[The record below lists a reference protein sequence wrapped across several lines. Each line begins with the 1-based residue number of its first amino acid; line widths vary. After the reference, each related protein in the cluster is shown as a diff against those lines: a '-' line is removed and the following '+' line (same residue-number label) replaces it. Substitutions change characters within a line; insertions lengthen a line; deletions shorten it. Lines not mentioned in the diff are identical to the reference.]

1 MLEILIGRS
10 QNGAE
15 GRDKVGLG
23 SIRRPVIGLALG
35 GGAARGFAH
44 IGIVRTL
51 IAHGIVPNV
60 VVGTSIGAV
69 VGGAYAA
76 GHLDTL
82 EEWARSLQ
90 PRNILGYLDI
100 RLNGSGLIGGD
111 KLAAQLEAAIGPTLI
126 EDLPLK
132 FATVATEVRT
142 GHEIWLTH
150 GRMVEAMRASYA
162 LPGIFSPVLV
172 GDRWLV
178 DGAMVNPV
186 PVSAARA
193 LGAEIVIAAN
203 LSSDVFTHS
212 TTIYSHG
219 APPVAPEV
227 VAEPPPPPKRGFGKL
242 FSAERTMKR
251 EFFGGGGRPG
261 ISSVMVDAFNIMQ
274 DRITRARLAGDPPD
288 LLISPRVGQIGWF
301 DFHRASD
308 LIAFG
313 ARAAERAIDSIQEA
327 IHILAPAG
335 RPGPEADSKPGPVAD
350 AEAVNRLAPPRSG
363 GLDVVAQR
371 FLLHLV
377 FADPPLDDVADRDQ
391 ADNPFVLDHRQMP
404 EFAQRHH
411 FHDRGDRIG
420 RPATDDLARHHR
432 ADRLV
437 EHASAAIAEHADDV
451 ALRQDAFDAAFAH
464 HQYGAD
470 FPLPQNLDRSRKL
483 CARLDALDVMSFGIE
498 DCTYRHCR
506 LPEADRALERA
517 RSLFP

>member
-1 MLEILIGRS
+1 M
-10 QNGAE
+10 
-15 GRDKVGLG
+15 
-23 SIRRPVIGLALG
+23 IGLALG

-76 GHLDTL
+76 GHLDAL

-111 KLAAQLEAAIGPTLI
+111 KLAAQLEAAIGQVLI
-126 EDLPLK
+126 EEMPLK

-142 GHEIWLTH
+142 GHEIWLTY
-150 GRMVEAMRASYA
+150 GRMVDAMRASYA

-178 DGAMVNPV
+178 DGALVNPV

-219 APPVAPEV
+219 ASAEAPEAV
-227 VAEPPPPPKRGFGKL
+227 IEPAPAKRGLAKL
-242 FSAERTMKR
+242 FSPERTMKR
-251 EFFGGGGRPG
+251 EFFGSGGRPG

-301 DFHRASD
+301 DFHRADD

-313 ARAAERAIDSIQEA
+313 ARAAERAINSIQEA
-327 IHILAPAG
+327 NSYSCAWRRIRQGLSVPSSLNQAVLIYSRSASCSFSYSLTRHLTMSPMEIRPTTLSPSITGRCLNLPNVIISMIAATVSVCLQLMTLRVITALTGSSSTLAPRSPSTRTMSRSDRMPSM
-335 RPGPEADSKPGPVAD
+335 RPLLIT
-350 AEAVNRLAPPRSG
+350 NTAPIFRS
-363 GLDVVAQR
+363 
-371 FLLHLV
+371 
-377 FADPPLDDVADRDQ
+377 PK
-391 ADNPFVLDHRQMP
+391 
-404 EFAQRHH
+404 
-411 FHDRGDRIG
+411 
-420 RPATDDLARHHR
+420 
-432 ADRLV
+432 
-437 EHASAAIAEHADDV
+437 S
-451 ALRQDAFDAAFAH
+451 
-464 HQYGAD
+464 
-470 FPLPQNLDRSRKL
+470 
-483 CARLDALDVMSFGIE
+483 
-498 DCTYRHCR
+498 
-506 LPEADRALERA
+506 
-517 RSLFP
+517 

>member
-10 QNGAE
+10 QNGAD
-15 GRDKVGLG
+15 GPNKVGLG

-82 EEWARSLQ
+82 EEWALRLQ

-111 KLAAQLEAAIGPTLI
+111 RLASQLEAAIGPTLI

-150 GRMVEAMRASYA
+150 GRMVDAMRASYA

-178 DGAMVNPV
+178 DGALVNPV

-219 APPVAPEV
+219 PT
-227 VAEPPPPPKRGFGKL
+227 AEMPQALVEPAPPKRGFGKL

-288 LLISPRVGQIGWF
+288 MLISPRVGQIGWF
-301 DFHRASD
+301 DFHRAGE

-327 IHILAPAG
+327 IDILVPAPA
-335 RPGPEADSKPGPVAD
+335 RPEAANDKSVSDKAA
-350 AEAVNRLAPPRSG
+350 AE
-363 GLDVVAQR
+363 DK
-371 FLLHLV
+371 
-377 FADPPLDDVADRDQ
+377 
-391 ADNPFVLDHRQMP
+391 
-404 EFAQRHH
+404 
-411 FHDRGDRIG
+411 
-420 RPATDDLARHHR
+420 
-432 ADRLV
+432 
-437 EHASAAIAEHADDV
+437 IA
-451 ALRQDAFDAAFAH
+451 
-464 HQYGAD
+464 
-470 FPLPQNLDRSRKL
+470 
-483 CARLDALDVMSFGIE
+483 
-498 DCTYRHCR
+498 
-506 LPEADRALERA
+506 
-517 RSLFP
+517 

>member
-1 MLEILIGRS
+1 VLDSWMGRGQKGS
-10 QNGAE
+10 DGH
-15 GRDKVGLG
+15 DKVGLG
-23 SIRRPVIGLALG
+23 SVRRPVIGLALG

-76 GHLDTL
+76 GQLDTL

-90 PRNILGYLDI
+90 PRNIFGYLDI

-111 KLAAQLEAAIGPTLI
+111 KLAAQLEAAIGQALI

-150 GRMVEAMRASYA
+150 GRMVDAMRASYA

-178 DGAMVNPV
+178 DGALVNPV

-193 LGAEIVIAAN
+193 FGAEIVIAAN
-203 LSSDVFTHS
+203 LSSDVFAHS

-219 APPVAPEV
+219 PSEVTVAVTPEPLT
-227 VAEPPPPPKRGFGKL
+227 EPDPPKRGFGRL

-261 ISSVMVDAFNIMQ
+261 ISTVMVDAFNIMQ

-301 DFHRASD
+301 DFHRADD
-308 LIAFG
+308 LIAHG
-313 ARAAERAIDSIQEA
+313 ARAAERAIESIQEA
-327 IHILAPAG
+327 IHILAPGA
-335 RPGPEADSKPGPVAD
+335 A
-350 AEAVNRLAPPRSG
+350 NT
-363 GLDVVAQR
+363 
-371 FLLHLV
+371 
-377 FADPPLDDVADRDQ
+377 
-391 ADNPFVLDHRQMP
+391 
-404 EFAQRHH
+404 
-411 FHDRGDRIG
+411 
-420 RPATDDLARHHR
+420 AT
-432 ADRLV
+432 
-437 EHASAAIAEHADDV
+437 
-451 ALRQDAFDAAFAH
+451 
-464 HQYGAD
+464 
-470 FPLPQNLDRSRKL
+470 
-483 CARLDALDVMSFGIE
+483 GIE
-498 DCTYRHCR
+498 K
-506 LPEADRALERA
+506 LP
-517 RSLFP
+517 

>member
-1 MLEILIGRS
+1 MLDILIGRS
-10 QNGAE
+10 QRDADGA
-15 GRDKVGLG
+15 DKVGLG

-35 GGAARGFAH
+35 GGAARGLAH

-76 GHLDTL
+76 GHLDKL

-111 KLAAQLEAAIGPTLI
+111 RLASQLEAAIGPILI

-178 DGAMVNPV
+178 DGALVNPV

-193 LGAEIVIAAN
+193 MGAEIVIAAN
-203 LSSDVFTHS
+203 LCSDVFTHS
-212 TTIYSHG
+212 TTVYSHG
-219 APPVAPEV
+219 APADAPVASV
-227 VAEPPPPPKRGFGKL
+227 EPAPPKRGFGKL
-242 FSAERTMKR
+242 FSPERTVKR
-251 EFFGGGGRPG
+251 EFFGSGGRPG

-288 LLISPRVGQIGWF
+288 MLISPRVGQIGWF
-301 DFHRASD
+301 DFHRAGD
-308 LIAFG
+308 LIAHG

-327 IHILAPAG
+327 IHILAPA
-335 RPGPEADSKPGPVAD
+335 RPGTPGDGP
-350 AEAVNRLAPPRSG
+350 
-363 GLDVVAQR
+363 
-371 FLLHLV
+371 
-377 FADPPLDDVADRDQ
+377 
-391 ADNPFVLDHRQMP
+391 
-404 EFAQRHH
+404 
-411 FHDRGDRIG
+411 
-420 RPATDDLARHHR
+420 
-432 ADRLV
+432 
-437 EHASAAIAEHADDV
+437 
-451 ALRQDAFDAAFAH
+451 
-464 HQYGAD
+464 
-470 FPLPQNLDRSRKL
+470 
-483 CARLDALDVMSFGIE
+483 
-498 DCTYRHCR
+498 
-506 LPEADRALERA
+506 
-517 RSLFP
+517 

>member
-1 MLEILIGRS
+1 MLDSWMGRG
-10 QNGAE
+10 QNGSN

-111 KLAAQLEAAIGPTLI
+111 KLAAKLEAAMGQTLI

-132 FATVATEVRT
+132 FASVATEVRT

-150 GRMVEAMRASYA
+150 GRVVDAMRASYA

-178 DGAMVNPV
+178 DGALVNPV

-193 LGAEIVIAAN
+193 FGAEIVIAAN
-203 LSSDVFTHS
+203 LSSDVFAHS
-212 TTIYSHG
+212 TTVYAHG
-219 APPVAPEV
+219 PSAEVTVAVLPEAE
-227 VAEPPPPPKRGFGKL
+227 AEPAPAKRGFGKF
-242 FSAERTMKR
+242 FSPERTMKR

-261 ISSVMVDAFNIMQ
+261 ISTVMVDAFNIMQ

-301 DFHRASD
+301 DFHRADD
-308 LIAFG
+308 LIAHG
-313 ARAAERAIDSIQEA
+313 ARAAERAIESIQEA
-327 IHILAPAG
+327 IHILAPGSAVTPNPIP
-335 RPGPEADSKPGPVAD
+335 PGT
-350 AEAVNRLAPPRSG
+350 
-363 GLDVVAQR
+363 DV
-371 FLLHLV
+371 
-377 FADPPLDDVADRDQ
+377 DKTP
-391 ADNPFVLDHRQMP
+391 
-404 EFAQRHH
+404 
-411 FHDRGDRIG
+411 
-420 RPATDDLARHHR
+420 
-432 ADRLV
+432 
-437 EHASAAIAEHADDV
+437 
-451 ALRQDAFDAAFAH
+451 
-464 HQYGAD
+464 
-470 FPLPQNLDRSRKL
+470 
-483 CARLDALDVMSFGIE
+483 
-498 DCTYRHCR
+498 
-506 LPEADRALERA
+506 
-517 RSLFP
+517 

>member
-1 MLEILIGRS
+1 VLERLTRRVP
-10 QNGAE
+10 NE
-15 GRDKVGLG
+15 PDDEKVGLG

-44 IGIVRTL
+44 IGVLRTL
-51 IAHGIVPNV
+51 INHGIVPNV

-82 EEWARSLQ
+82 EEWARGLQ
-90 PRNILGYLDI
+90 PRSVLGYLDI
-100 RLNGSGLIGGD
+100 RLNGSGLIGGE
-111 KLAAQLEAAIGPTLI
+111 KLATQLEAAIGPTLI

-162 LPGIFSPVLV
+162 LPGIFAPVLV

-178 DGAMVNPV
+178 DGALVNPV

-203 LSSDVFTHS
+203 LSSDIFTHS

-219 APPVAPEV
+219 ASAVPQPIPVEPAPPRRGLGKFFSPERAV
-227 VAEPPPPPKRGFGKL
+227 
-242 FSAERTMKR
+242 KR

-301 DFHRASD
+301 DFHRADD
-308 LIAFG
+308 LIAHG
-313 ARAAERAIDSIQEA
+313 ARAAERAIVSIQEA
-327 IHILAPAG
+327 IH
-335 RPGPEADSKPGPVAD
+335 V
-350 AEAVNRLAPPRSG
+350 LAPPS
-363 GLDVVAQR
+363 
-371 FLLHLV
+371 
-377 FADPPLDDVADRDQ
+377 
-391 ADNPFVLDHRQMP
+391 
-404 EFAQRHH
+404 E
-411 FHDRGDRIG
+411 
-420 RPATDDLARHHR
+420 
-432 ADRLV
+432 
-437 EHASAAIAEHADDV
+437 
-451 ALRQDAFDAAFAH
+451 
-464 HQYGAD
+464 
-470 FPLPQNLDRSRKL
+470 
-483 CARLDALDVMSFGIE
+483 
-498 DCTYRHCR
+498 
-506 LPEADRALERA
+506 
-517 RSLFP
+517 